1 MTPIEIHNE
10 QLAGRIIKHLER
22 RNFNAH
28 YCATAAEAIS
38 LVQSLMPEGSSV
50 SWGGSQTIRE
60 MGLTHHLI
68 SSGKYK
74 VIDRDKAET
83 PEQTRQCYLGA
94 MDVDYFLTSA
104 NAITQDGVI
113 VNIDGRGNRVAAITW
128 GPHNVIH
135 LIGMNKVAPP
145 WPVPAT
151 PLLPSTRRVWA
162 ATLRA
167 ASTAC
172 VTTATLR
179 SASATTSTSPATV
192 FRPIATLLS
201 SSART
206 GAIERGASIRTT
218 LTTASAF
225 L

>member
-28 YCATAAEAIS
+28 YCATAAEAIDLVKS
-38 LVQSLMPEGSSV
+38 LIPKDSSI

-60 MGLTHHLI
+60 MGLTRSLI
-68 SSGKYK
+68 DSGDYR

-83 PEQTRQCYLGA
+83 PEQTRQCYLDA
-94 MDVDYFLTSA
+94 MNVDYFLTSA

-135 LIGMNKVAPP
+135 VIGLNKVTASVESALERARNVAAPINTARLGCDTPCKLDGVCHNCNSPQCICNYIHFTRNSFPAHRHTVILIGEP
-145 WPVPAT
+145 W
-151 PLLPSTRRVWA
+151 
-162 ATLRA
+162 
-167 ASTAC
+167 
-172 VTTATLR
+172 
-179 SASATTSTSPATV
+179 
-192 FRPIATLLS
+192 
-201 SSART
+201 
-206 GAIERGASIRTT
+206 GY
-218 LTTASAF
+218 
-225 L
+225 

>member
-28 YCATAAEAIS
+28 YCATAAEAIDLVKS
-38 LVQSLMPEGSSV
+38 LIPKDSSI

-60 MGLTHHLI
+60 MGLTRSLI
-68 SSGKYK
+68 DSGDYR

-83 PEQTRQCYLGA
+83 PEQTRQCYLDA
-94 MDVDYFLTSA
+94 MNADYFLTSA

-135 LIGMNKVAPP
+135 VIGMNKV
-145 WPVPAT
+145 
-151 PLLPSTRRVWA
+151 
-162 ATLRA
+162 
-167 ASTAC
+167 
-172 VTTATLR
+172 
-179 SASATTSTSPATV
+179 
-192 FRPIATLLS
+192 
-201 SSART
+201 
-206 GAIERGASIRTT
+206 
-218 LTTASAF
+218 TASVESALERVGCDTPCKLDGVCHNCNSPQCICNYIHF
-225 L
+225 TRNSFPAHRHTVVLIGEPWGY